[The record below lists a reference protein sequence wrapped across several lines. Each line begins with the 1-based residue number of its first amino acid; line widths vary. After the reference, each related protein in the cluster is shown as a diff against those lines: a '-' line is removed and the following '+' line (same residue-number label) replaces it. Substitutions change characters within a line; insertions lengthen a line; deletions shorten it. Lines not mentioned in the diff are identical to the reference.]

1 MTESFS
7 IPEQEGEIPFKETPL
22 MQKLLSLDLPTK
34 DYAVFGSAPMA
45 LHGLKNLENDI
56 DVIARGEAW
65 EKAKQSRFPEESPM
79 RFGNFLKLFDGK
91 VEIYHCWFPK
101 DAWNVDELIDGA
113 EIVDG
118 IRYVRLDKVLEYKK
132 YRNSPK
138 DISDIKLI
146 EDYLKTNQTC
156 PPPNT

>member
-1 MTESFS
+1 
-7 IPEQEGEIPFKETPL
+7 
-22 MQKLLSLDLPTK
+22 MQKLLSLDLPAN

-45 LHGLKNLENDI
+45 LHGLKTLSNDI

-65 EKAKQSRFPEESPM
+65 EKAKNFCFPEESPM
-79 RFGNFLKLFDGK
+79 KFGNFLKLFDGK
-91 VEIYHCWFPK
+91 IEIYHCWFPK

-118 IRYVRLDKVLEYKK
+118 VRYVRLEDVLKYKK
-132 YRNSPK
+132 TRNSPK

-146 EDYLKTNQTC
+146 EDYLKSNQTC